1 MDKLRNKNLFKDFI
15 KKINEIDINE
25 INSSLQSFKLE
36 DLKNIDVNQIS
47 SKIKNSPILKPSIG
61 LIGASLLFIFFLLP
75 SLDTLISSFNKSK
88 QYQFES
94 NQLELKKKE
103 LSKKQIKYKKST
115 ALMMDINQSIITKD
129 KLIFITKL
137 INETAIN
144 SNVQISSFIP
154 IQSAKSAKLC
164 QQSNKSNILRVNRR
178 RKKSTQLNKGNFED
192 NFFEINLKSDY
203 LNIIEFLNKIQYY
216 DVTIIPLCLQV
227 SSGNSQKS
235 INLNKNSSTNN
246 TTIIPISETGVR
258 TNSSDELDEPNQAS
272 SYEKVKSRLV
282 LKIPSHLR

>member
-203 LNIIEFLNKIQYY
+203 LNITEFLNKIQYY